1 MNAAL
6 SRSISR
12 PPASHAS
19 KVRLLDAA
27 LRVIRSKGYT
37 ATRIEDV
44 CAAAALTKGSFFHH
58 FSGKEELALAA
69 AGHFG
74 AMADGVFTTAPYRA
88 HADPLDRLL
97 GYIDFRIAIL
107 QGELPDYTCLLGTLV
122 QEVYDTHPAIREACD
137 TQLRAHCTMLAEDIA
152 LARRLYAAHAPWS
165 ADSLALHIQAV
176 IQGAFIL
183 AKARQ
188 GPQVAADCLK
198 HLRRYLE
205 TQFVRSSTPETP
217 PWPARKRSRPSSGST
232 TTPKRR

>member
-1 MNAAL
+1 MNTAV
-6 SRSISR
+6 S
-12 PPASHAS
+12 SHAS

-27 LRVIRSKGYT
+27 LRVIRSKGYA
-37 ATRIEDV
+37 ATRIEDI
-44 CAAAALTKGSFFHH
+44 CDAAALTKGSFFHH

-74 AMADGVFTTAPYRA
+74 AMADGVFSTAPYQA

-137 TQLRAHCTMLAEDIA
+137 TQLRAHCTMLAKDIA
-152 LARRLYAAHAPWS
+152 QARRLYAARAPWS

-183 AKARQ
+183 AKAKN
-188 GPQVAADCLK
+188 GPEIATECLG

-205 TQFVRSSTPETP
+205 MLFNHPKPKEE
-217 PWPARKRSRPSSGST
+217 RP
-232 TTPKRR
+232 

>member
-1 MNAAL
+1 MNTAA
-6 SRSISR
+6 S
-12 PPASHAS
+12 SHVS

-27 LRVIRSKGYT
+27 LRVIRSKGYA
-37 ATRIEDV
+37 ATRIEDI
-44 CAAAALTKGSFFHH
+44 CDAAALTKGSFFHH
-58 FSGKEELALAA
+58 FRGKEELALAA

-74 AMADGVFTTAPYRA
+74 GMADGVFSTAPYQA

-122 QEVYDTHPAIREACD
+122 QEVYDPHPAIREACD
-137 TQLRAHCTMLAEDIA
+137 TQLRAHCTMLAKDIA
-152 LARRLYAAHAPWS
+152 QARRLYAPRAPWS

-188 GPQVAADCLK
+188 GPQVTADSLK

-205 TQFVRSSTPETP
+205 TQFIRSSTLETP
-217 PWPARKRSRPSSGST
+217 PWPAARKRSPPSSGST
-232 TTPKRR
+232 TRPKRR

>member
-1 MNAAL
+1 MNAAH
-6 SRSISR
+6 SRSISC
-12 PPASHAS
+12 PPASHTS

-27 LRVIRSKGYT
+27 LRVIRSKGYG

-74 AMADGVFTTAPYRA
+74 AMADGVFTTAPYQA

-137 TQLRAHCTMLAEDIA
+137 TQLRLHCTMLAEDIA
-152 LARRLYAAHAPWS
+152 QARRLYAAHAPWS
-165 ADSLALHIQAV
+165 ADSLALHVQAV

-205 TQFVRSSTPETP
+205 TQFVRSSTPEP
-217 PWPARKRSRPSSGST
+217 PSWPARKRSRPSSGST